1 MHVAFDCELK
11 IEKESLKKF
20 INYLKKKNIE
30 IINEDQIYYMILEFR
45 QGDKYPTYFELTDNN
60 YEEYDIEDI
69 EEDLLDEDELGLSK
83 LYDYLDDEL
92 EDGEHKNINLDY
104 IELDN
109 VGNVKI
115 EYFDTYG
122 EYD

>member
-1 MHVAFDCELK
+1 MHVAFECELK

-30 IINEDQIYYMILEFR
+30 IINENQIDYMILQFK
-45 QGDKYPTYFELTDNN
+45 QGNEYYKYFELTDNN
-60 YEEYDIEDI
+60 YEEYDLDNIEC
-69 EEDLLDEDELGLSK
+69 DLLDEDELGLLK
-83 LYDYLDDEL
+83 LCNYLDDEL

-109 VGNVKI
+109 IGNAKI
-115 EYFDTYG
+115 ECFDSYG

>member
-20 INYLKKKNIE
+20 INYLKKKNIK
-30 IINEDQIYYMILEFR
+30 ITNERQISYMILEFR
-45 QGDKYPTYFELTDNN
+45 QGDEYPTYFELTDNN

-69 EEDLLDEDELGLSK
+69 EEDLLNEDELGLSK
-83 LYDYLDDEL
+83 LYDYLDDKL
-92 EDGEHKNINLDY
+92 ENEEHKNINLDY
-104 IELDN
+104 VELDN
-109 VGNVKI
+109 IGNVKI